1 MADFETL
8 KSWVSADWQALSEWR
23 EAAEKE
29 YAFKDGHQWTDAEK
43 ADLEERSRVPV
54 VFNRVQVILASVSG
68 SEINNRTEVR
78 FIPPICH
85 AAHALDLLRAGALA
99 AGGR

>member
-23 EAAEKE
+23 EAAEQE

-68 SEINNRTEVR
+68 SEINNRSEVR
-78 FIPPICH
+78 FIPREIGDAKPNEI
-85 AAHALDLLRAGALA
+85 LTAGA
-99 AGGR
+99 